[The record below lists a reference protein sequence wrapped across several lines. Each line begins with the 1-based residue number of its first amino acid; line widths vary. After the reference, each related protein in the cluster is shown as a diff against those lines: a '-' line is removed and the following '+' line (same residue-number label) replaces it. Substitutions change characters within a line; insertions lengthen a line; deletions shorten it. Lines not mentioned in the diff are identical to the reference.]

1 MKFPRRTMLQFVGG
15 ALAVPVYSANA
26 SAQDYPA
33 RPITMVVPYAAG
45 GPTDVAARI
54 VAERLGTS
62 LGQPVII
69 ENIGGADGSIGAGR
83 AAHARPDGYTIEY
96 GLLST
101 HVLNG
106 AFYSLTYDVL
116 NDFAPI
122 APLYRTSLVIV
133 GRKDLPARDLYELIA
148 WLKTNPN
155 KVSAAVATVGI
166 RLLAMYFQKET
177 GTQFTLV
184 PYRGVAPAMQDLVAG
199 QIDLLFDSPRTSV
212 PLIRA
217 GSIRPYVVTG
227 DTRLA
232 VAPDIPTVAEMGF
245 PALSYS
251 EWIGLFAPK
260 GTPDEIITRLNV
272 AAVEAFAD
280 PAVRARI
287 GESGAAIFPRE
298 QQTAEKL
305 GALVKADANKW
316 WPIIKA
322 VGVKGQ

>member
-1 MKFPRRTMLQFVGG
+1 MP
-15 ALAVPVYSANA
+15 LAAHGRCRAN
-26 SAQDYPA
+26 
-33 RPITMVVPYAAG
+33 RC
-45 GPTDVAARI
+45 
-54 VAERLGTS
+54 ERLGTS
-62 LGQPVII
+62 LGQPVIV

-155 KVSAAVATVGI
+155 KASAAVATVGI

-260 GTPDEIITRLNV
+260 GTPDEIITRTLMWPRWKHSPIRRYG
-272 AAVEAFAD
+272 AD
-280 PAVRARI
+280 QEI
-287 GESGAAIFPRE
+287 GAAIFPRE

-322 VGVKGQ
+322 VGIKGR